1 MINAPTRYA
10 RIIRALIPFAAVCGL
25 LYLLLITFLPHHFG
39 PDRNRAED
47 SVGGETVEVV
57 YTDNGESPSSP
68 DGLLEQQQRQ
78 KLYPD
83 MRNPLQPGGGGHGSL
98 LDSIVSEQDV
108 NSADGDNYDGEVAD
122 LGSGSRTR
130 KPTATAT
137 EDPVYEVIKANGV
150 LVMVLT
156 SDEEV
161 QDARETIRHI
171 EDRFNRDRHY
181 PWVILSPQPLSDR
194 TQTLIRHI
202 PFASR
207 PSTNSNPNPNDK
219 VDEDNDDA
227 EKHPSTATPAPL
239 TFGLIPR
246 EQWKFPRWIEALKV
260 RNGDFAR
267 LKLGLNATSVAVRQR
282 RRFMSGFLARHEL
295 LDGYEFFW
303 RVDPGLVLFC
313 DLEEDPMLAME
324 RDGQKFAWSVS
335 AAVNEAGTTGAW
347 SMIRKFKETYPD
359 HIPQTNDEAFI
370 TRESQDAF
378 SACSYNVQ
386 NSIGSIDFF
395 RSPGYTD
402 YFNMIDKEGP
412 IYYERWDDD
421 TVITIGLS
429 VLLPR
434 SDVRFLKELG
444 WGYSNSGAGSGS
456 GIGVV
461 PLKGS
466 AAAEAAAK
474 ALETE
479 SVTTQIM
486 YCPRSPELN
495 KVCHC
500 DPKWKAPRSHLS
512 CTSFWMRLT
521 TSPKRRQR
529 RVCTP
534 DGACKVFV
542 SIVPPE
548 LLKSA
553 VGRGEDREEEG
564 KEEKETLVGKDIVVP
579 AGSGGE
585 EYY

>member
-1 MINAPTRYA
+1 M
-10 RIIRALIPFAAVCGL
+10 
-25 LYLLLITFLPHHFG
+25 PHHFG
-39 PDRNRAED
+39 PGGNQVDN
-47 SVGGETVEVV
+47 SLIGGEPTEVI
-57 YTDNGESPSSP
+57 YTHHGDASSSQQ
-68 DGLLEQQQRQ
+68 EQQQDQ
-78 KLYPD
+78 KVYPD
-83 MRNPLQPGGGGHGSL
+83 MRNPLQPGEGGQDYL
-98 LDSIVSEQDV
+98 MDSIVSEQDV
-108 NSADGDNYDGEVAD
+108 NSVDDHSEGGEVID
-122 LGSGSRTR
+122 MGSGSRIRDTLE
-130 KPTATAT
+130 TTT
-137 EDPVYEVIKANGV
+137 TTTGEPVYEVIKANGV

-194 TQTLIRHI
+194 TQTLIQHI

-207 PSTNSNPNPNDK
+207 SSTNNNNSSLTNDGN
-219 VDEDNDDA
+219 VDNDD
-227 EKHPSTATPAPL
+227 EENPSADSRAPAPL

-267 LKLGLNATSVAVRQR
+267 LKLGMNATSVAVRQR
-282 RRFMSGFLARHEL
+282 RRYMSGFLAQHEL
-295 LDGYEFFW
+295 LDGYELFW
-303 RVDPGLVLFC
+303 RIDPGLVLFC
-313 DLEEDPMLAME
+313 DLEEDPMLAMKQE
-324 RDGQKFAWSVS
+324 GQKFAWSVS
-335 AAVNEAGTTGAW
+335 AAVNEAGTAGAW
-347 SMIRKFKETYPD
+347 SMIQKFKEKYPD
-359 HIPQTNDEAFI
+359 HIPQGNDEAFI
-370 TRESQDAF
+370 TRESEDAF

-395 RSPGYTD
+395 RSPGYID

-412 IYYERWDDD
+412 IYYERWEDD

-429 VLLPR
+429 LLLPR
-434 SDVRFLKELG
+434 SDIRFLKELG
-444 WGYSNSGAGSGS
+444 WGYINGGAGSGS

-466 AAAEAAAK
+466 AAAAAVAK
-474 ALETE
+474 SMEVE
-479 SVTTQIM
+479 GVTTQTM

-495 KVCHC
+495 KICHC

-529 RVCTP
+529 RVCMP
-534 DGACKVFV
+534 DGICKVFV

-548 LLKSA
+548 LLKS
-553 VGRGEDREEEG
+553 VESDIEGRDGEKREEG
-564 KEEKETLVGKDIVVP
+564 TLVGKDIVVP
-579 AGSGGE
+579 PGSGGE